1 MNVKEK
7 VTGRGWFLCQQLGSS
22 RRFMFSSLLCWLPDY
37 DYSKGGE
44 KVGFQNGEIIL
55 PAICYYFVLV
65 VSITESVIKLHA
77 YGLGRNRIFFSQ

>member
-44 KVGFQNGEIIL
+44 KVSSQNGEIIL

-77 YGLGRNRIFFSQ
+77 